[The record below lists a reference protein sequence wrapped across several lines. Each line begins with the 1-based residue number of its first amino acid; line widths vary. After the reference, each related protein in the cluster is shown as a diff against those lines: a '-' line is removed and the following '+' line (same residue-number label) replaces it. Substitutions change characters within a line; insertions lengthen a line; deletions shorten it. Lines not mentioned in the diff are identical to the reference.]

1 MSFHSLPA
9 LEASAVHVWTLPI
22 PTLERQLSEPQNLL
36 SADEIERWQ
45 RYRFE
50 EDRRRFATTRQALR
64 LLLGKYTGANPKNL
78 AFSYGTQGKPRLA
91 QPTRDLSFN
100 VSHSRDFAVLAFTRD
115 RQLGVDIEFHKP
127 DVEVSDLAHRFFS
140 LSEQQA
146 LKKKSNAERRGFFYQ
161 IWTAKEALIK
171 AIGTGL
177 SLPLD
182 SFDVSL
188 DSGVRILATRPNSIE
203 ASKWS
208 LQLLNAPEG
217 YSACLATEGAL
228 DPPLMLSW

>member
-1 MSFHSLPA
+1 MSFHSSPA
-9 LEASAVHVWTLPI
+9 LEASAVHVWTLHI
-22 PTLERQLSEPQNLL
+22 PTLERQLGEPQNLL

-100 VSHSRDFAVLAFTRD
+100 VSHSRDFAVLAFTRG

-146 LKKKSNAERRGFFYQ
+146 LQKTPDSERSSFFYQ
-161 IWTAKEALIK
+161 IWTAKESLIK
-171 AIGTGL
+171 AMGTGL

-188 DSGVRILATRPNSIE
+188 DSGVRLLATRPNFTE
-203 ASKWS
+203 AAKWR
-208 LQLLNAPEG
+208 LLILAAPEG
-217 YSACLATEGAL
+217 YSACLATEGIME
-228 DPPLMLSW
+228 PPLMLSW